1 MTEAILPQPF
11 SINEVI
17 IILQE
22 LPLINQVI
30 IRSKHVKKKFSK
42 DILHIDDIEAAVER
56 IGKQMQEDIFR
67 KFKRRGAVIGI
78 SGGIDSSVC
87 MALAARA
94 IGPER
99 VFGVMMPEKDS
110 SPDSRSLAE
119 DLAGVFGVGTVVEN
133 ISPALEGFACY
144 NRRDEAVKRVFP
156 EYDPKAYKM
165 KIGINQ
171 SGLDQN
177 LPPVFYITIIG
188 PAGEEQSKVIP
199 VNEYLQIVAASN
211 FKQRSR
217 MSMVY
222 YHAEQKHYCVI
233 GTANKH
239 EIEQGFFV
247 KFGDGGADF
256 YPIAGLYKTQ
266 VYQLAS
272 YLGVPQ
278 DIINRTPTTDTY
290 TAEQTQQEF
299 FYQLP
304 FEELDL
310 MWYGYENGYS
320 HEEVGAV
327 MGKTPSEV
335 GIIFNN
341 FARKKK
347 TTEYLRA
354 NPFYYPP
361 VD

>member
-1 MTEAILPQPF
+1 M
-11 SINEVI
+11 S
-17 IILQE
+17 
-22 LPLINQVI
+22 
-30 IRSKHVKKKFSK
+30 RRKKFSK
-42 DILHIDDIEAAVER
+42 DILHIKDIENMIQRISER
-56 IGKQMQEDIFR
+56 MKTDVFFN
-67 KFKRRGAVIGI
+67 FKRRGAVIGI

-87 MALAARA
+87 LALAAKA

-110 SPDSRSLAE
+110 SPDSQELAQA
-119 DLAGVFGVGTVVEN
+119 LAAVYGVQTTLEN
-133 ISPALEGFACY
+133 ISPALEGFQCY
-144 NRRDEAVKRVFP
+144 DRRDEAVKRVFP
-156 EYDPKAYKM
+156 EYDPAMYKM

-171 SGLDQN
+171 TGLNQK
-177 LPPVFYITIIG
+177 LPPVFYLTIIDLLG
-188 PAGEEQSKVIP
+188 NEKRKVIP

-222 YHAEQKHYCVI
+222 YHAEQKHYTVI

-266 VYQLAS
+266 VYQLAAH
-272 YLGVPQ
+272 LGVPQ
-278 DIINRTPTTDTY
+278 EIIDRTPTTDTY

-304 FEELDL
+304 FEEMDL
-310 MWYGYENGYS
+310 IWYGFENGYS
-320 HEEVGAV
+320 SSEVGDV
-327 MGKTPSEV
+327 MGKSAEE
-335 GIIFNN
+335 IELIFNN

-347 TTEYLRA
+347 TTDYLRA
-354 NPFYYPP
+354 HPIYYPSFESNE
-361 VD
+361 